1 MFKIIG
7 YIIVFIICSI
17 VIGELFSI
25 SNKLDKLIKIQTI
38 TAEKITGRKIETEEN
53 TDQQNT
59 HFYWT
64 KRGAGK
70 RLQSKRFSPPPFWL
84 L

>member
-7 YIIVFIICSI
+7 YIVLFVIYSI

-25 SNKLDKLIKIQTI
+25 SHKLDRLIKIQTI
-38 TAEKITGRKIETEEN
+38 MAEKITGQKIEAEES

-59 HFYWT
+59 HFY
-64 KRGAGK
+64 
-70 RLQSKRFSPPPFWL
+70 
-84 L
+84 